1 MNIKRQLWLPFFLEA
16 QSMKPVF
23 LAFYLCALSNLLH
36 GAEIQPYQNETRAPC
51 QVHVKNRI
59 PLFGDLHVHTA
70 LSLDANT
77 QGTLNT
83 PDDAYRYAKGQSL
96 YLQPYLEDGTS
107 ERVSRLKQPLDFAAV
122 TDHAELLGEVRMCSD
137 INSPKYKSFHCRV
150 YRNFPKLSY
159 FYLNAKASVRGEASV
174 CGDAREFCLD
184 AAQTPWHETIAAAES
199 HYDRTSDCSFSSFVG
214 YEWTGAAY
222 SGNNLHRNIIFN
234 NANVPSSPVSFYEA
248 PSRKELW
255 DQLDLSCN
263 ENCDYVVIPHNSNL
277 SNGYMFEKPD
287 QDELFIQSKKEP
299 LVEIFQHKGSSECN
313 ISSSDPLC
321 NFEQLPYKDFRSK
334 FQKDFSAS
342 PDASFVRESLGQGL
356 LFQDD
361 LSVNP
366 LKFGVIASTDTHLG
380 TPGAVDEN
388 TFQGHGGAG
397 KSFRS
402 SIPKGLPDDI
412 EFNPG
417 GLAVAWAEENSRSS
431 IFDAFK
437 RKEVYGTSGPRFIVR
452 FFMGD
457 DLETTLCQN
466 PDAISYAYEHGAPM
480 GGTLKSQALSQARL
494 FISSQADASLPDQF
508 IDKLQV
514 IKGVVR
520 NGELITS
527 IHDVAITDSPVD
539 LDEGTCRV
547 QGKGQKSM
555 CTVWNDPNFNNAENA
570 YYYVRVVANKSCRWS
585 YNLCLKNSE
594 YCDSESK
601 VEPSTAKFIQER
613 AWTSP
618 IWLENT

>member
-1 MNIKRQLWLPFFLEA
+1 
-16 QSMKPVF
+16 MKLVF
-23 LAFYLCALSNLLH
+23 LAFYLAAWSSLTY
-36 GAEIQPYQNETRAPC
+36 GAEIQPYQYETRAPC

-137 INSPKYKSFHCRV
+137 INSLKYKSFHCRV

-313 ISSSDPLC
+313 ISLSDPLC
-321 NFEQLPYKDFRSK
+321 DFEQLPYKDFRSK

-342 PDASFVRESLGQGL
+342 PDASFIRESLGQGL
-356 LFQDD
+356 LFQED

-466 PDAISYAYEHGAPM
+466 PDAISDAYEHGVPM

-527 IHDVAITDSPVD
+527 IHDVAITDSPVE

>member
-1 MNIKRQLWLPFFLEA
+1 
-16 QSMKPVF
+16 MKPVF
-23 LAFYLCALSNLLH
+23 LAFYLVALSNLMH
-36 GAEIQPYQNETRAPC
+36 GTEIQPYQNETRAPC

-122 TDHAELLGEVRMCSD
+122 TDHAELLGEVRMCGD

-174 CGDAREFCLD
+174 CGEAREFCLD

-255 DQLDLSCN
+255 GQLDLSCN

-287 QDELFIQSKKEP
+287 QDEIFIQSKKEP

-313 ISSSDPLC
+313 ISTSDPLC
-321 NFEQLPYKDFRSK
+321 DFEQLPYKDFRSK
-334 FQKDFSAS
+334 FQKDFSRS
-342 PDASFVRESLGQGL
+342 PDASYVRESLGQGL
-356 LFQDD
+356 MTQEE

-457 DLETTLCQN
+457 DLETNLCQN
-466 PDAISYAYEHGAPM
+466 PDAISDAYQHGVPM
-480 GGTLKSQALSQARL
+480 GGTLKSQSLSQARL
-494 FISSQADASLPDQF
+494 FVSSQADTTLPDQF
-508 IDKLQV
+508 IEKLQV

-527 IHDVAITDSPVD
+527 IHDVEITDSPVE
-539 LDEGTCRV
+539 LDEDTCRV
-547 QGKGQKSM
+547 QGKGQKNL

-570 YYYVRVVANKSCRWS
+570 YYYVRVIANKSCRWS
-585 YNLCLKNSE
+585 HNLCLQNSE
-594 YCDSESK
+594 YCDSEPK
-601 VEPSTAKFIQER
+601 VESSSAKFIQER